1 MHAPV
6 HLYAV
11 CMVLQICVE
20 LLLRFLLLFPLL
32 LVLLLLAFLLR
43 SLIKFILGLDF
54 INSSNEGSYFGRL
67 RLLNISL
74 FLLVQK
80 LAELFGIIESISKRQ
95 KLLIII

>member
-1 MHAPV
+1 M
-6 HLYAV
+6 
-11 CMVLQICVE
+11 
-20 LLLRFLLLFPLL
+20 
-32 LVLLLLAFLLR
+32 LLLLAFLLR

-95 KLLIII
+95 KLLIIIKSSQLLQLVVSVVFAIEHACVPERHY